1 MIEILFKEICERSCY
16 MIIIEHEMKI
26 RAIGT
31 AQLII
36 GSQKEHITVLLKPVT
51 NIHDI
56 EGAVVPNSTLK
67 Y

>member
-1 MIEILFKEICERSCY
+1 
-16 MIIIEHEMKI
+16 MIIMEHEMKI